1 MDKREL
7 LKSVLQ
13 NFINDKPDEAK
24 ADFHQYLTLK
34 SKEIT
39 GIGAT
44 PVEQETTEIK
54 DTQTEPTETQTQVD
68 PAATAV
74 TQVAAD
80 DAAAAA
86 AATATESQAQGTE

>member
-24 ADFHQYLTLK
+24 ADFHQYLTLN
-34 SKEIT
+34 SKDIN
-39 GIGAT
+39 GIGANA
-44 PVEQETTEIK
+44 VAQETTETK

-68 PAATAV
+68 PAANDVSATA
-74 TQVAAD
+74 TD
-80 DAAAAA
+80 AAA

>member
-34 SKEIT
+34 SKEVT
-39 GIGAT
+39 GVGVPTAT
-44 PVEQETTEIK
+44 QETA
-54 DTQTEPTETQTQVD
+54 DTQSTEQDTPPGEDTSVTPTEG
-68 PAATAV
+68 A
-74 TQVAAD
+74 
-80 DAAAAA
+80 
-86 AATATESQAQGTE
+86 E

>member
-44 PVEQETTEIK
+44 PVAQETTEIK
-54 DTQTEPTETQTQVD
+54 DTQTEPTETQTKVD
-68 PAATAV
+68 PVNDAT
-74 TQVAAD
+74 TTETD
-80 DAAAAA
+80 DAT
-86 AATATESQAQGTE
+86 AATATESQAQGT

>member
-1 MDKREL
+1 MDKRDL

-13 NFINDKPDEAK
+13 NLINDKPDEAK

-39 GIGAT
+39 GIGAN
-44 PVEQETTEIK
+44 PVAQETTEVK
-54 DTQTEPTETQTQVD
+54 DTQTEPTETQTAA
-68 PAATAV
+68 PATDAT
-74 TQVAAD
+74 TTETD
-80 DAAAAA
+80 DAT

>member
-44 PVEQETTEIK
+44 PVAQETTEIK

-68 PAATAV
+68 PAVNDATQTATDDQATA
-74 TQVAAD
+74 T
-80 DAAAAA
+80 

>member
-1 MDKREL
+1 MDKRDL

-39 GIGAT
+39 GIGAN
-44 PVEQETTEIK
+44 PVAQETTEVK
-54 DTQTEPTETQTQVD
+54 DTQTEPTETQTAA
-68 PAATAV
+68 AATA
-74 TQVAAD
+74 AAATTETD
-80 DAAAAA
+80 DAT

>member
-1 MDKREL
+1 MDKRDL

-44 PVEQETTEIK
+44 PVAQETTEIK

-80 DAAAAA
+80 DA
-86 AATATESQAQGTE
+86 TATESQAQGTE

>member
-1 MDKREL
+1 MDKRDL

-39 GIGAT
+39 GIGAN
-44 PVEQETTEIK
+44 PVAQETTEVK
-54 DTQTEPTETQTQVD
+54 DTQTEPTETQTTT
-68 PAATAV
+68 PAT
-74 TQVAAD
+74 
-80 DAAAAA
+80 DAST
-86 AATATESQAQGTE
+86 AATATTETDDATAATGTESQVQGTE

>member
-34 SKEIT
+34 SKEVT
-39 GIGAT
+39 GIGVPTAT
-44 PVEQETTEIK
+44 QETA
-54 DTQTEPTETQTQVD
+54 DTQTTDQVTPPADATPPVETPPGEGAVVPPTEG
-68 PAATAV
+68 A
-74 TQVAAD
+74 
-80 DAAAAA
+80 
-86 AATATESQAQGTE
+86 E

>member
-39 GIGAT
+39 GIGAN
-44 PVEQETTEIK
+44 PVAQETTETK
-54 DTQTEPTETQTQVD
+54 DTQTEPTETQAQVD
-68 PAATAV
+68 PAVNNVSATA
-74 TQVAAD
+74 TD
-80 DAAAAA
+80 DTAAA

>member
-1 MDKREL
+1 MDKRDL

-39 GIGAT
+39 GIGAN
-44 PVEQETTEIK
+44 PVAQETTEVK
-54 DTQTEPTETQTQVD
+54 DTQTEPTETQTAA
-68 PAATAV
+68 PATDAST
-74 TQVAAD
+74 
-80 DAAAAA
+80 AAAATTETDDA
-86 AATATESQAQGTE
+86 TAATATESQAQGTE

>member
-39 GIGAT
+39 GIGASPAAQENQT
-44 PVEQETTEIK
+44 EVDTQTDAATAASSTESSVADQSQTASEEDQAAAVAAVATETTE
-54 DTQTEPTETQTQVD
+54 TE
-68 PAATAV
+68 
-74 TQVAAD
+74 
-80 DAAAAA
+80 
-86 AATATESQAQGTE
+86 

>member
-1 MDKREL
+1 MDKRDL

-44 PVEQETTEIK
+44 PSFAQDDQEHS
-54 DTQTEPTETQTQVD
+54 ETVT
-68 PAATAV
+68 AAV
-74 TQVAAD
+74 
-80 DAAAAA
+80 AAAAVEEPA
-86 AATATESQAQGTE
+86 VTENETAQDAVKV

>member
-39 GIGAT
+39 GIGAN
-44 PVEQETTEIK
+44 PVAQETTETK

-68 PAATAV
+68 PAANTVSATA
-74 TQVAAD
+74 TD

>member
-1 MDKREL
+1 MDKKDL

-39 GIGAT
+39 GIGAPIQSQQEPAAVT
-44 PVEQETTEIK
+44 P
-54 DTQTEPTETQTQVD
+54 PAVD
-68 PAATAV
+68 PTPAPEANVEGAE
-74 TQVAAD
+74 VAAI
-80 DAAAAA
+80 AAAAVESEV
-86 AATATESQAQGTE
+86 TA

>member
-39 GIGAT
+39 GIGST
-44 PVEQETTEIK
+44 PVAKETTEIK

-68 PAATAV
+68 PAVTDATQTA
-74 TQVAAD
+74 TD

>member
-44 PVEQETTEIK
+44 PTAQENQTEVANDSTD
-54 DTQTEPTETQTQVD
+54 DTQTHS
-68 PAATAV
+68 AN
-74 TQVAAD
+74 

-86 AATATESQAQGTE
+86 VASAEAATQGTE